1 MKNKK
6 ICIYINAYIANNLG
20 DDMFV
25 FSLCNHYP
33 MVNFYIEAPL
43 KYSNVFHLLEN
54 LTVLPPCSGTGYVN
68 LLDIIDFQ
76 VFIGGSLFME
86 PKLANDIEKK
96 FNSILAR
103 RLSLKIPCF
112 IIGVNFEKYTHP
124 QFFQLYQNWF
134 KTLDGICFRDVQSY
148 KLFNTLNN
156 TIWAPDL
163 IFTYKMPSVKFRN
176 NNIVISPIYQ
186 TKRSGLPDFSNDEYF
201 DFLSFAATKYLNMGF
216 HIILA
221 AFCCAQLD
229 DIACNEIFNRIPT
242 SLKENVNIISYKNDI
257 ESFLQSFLNA
267 KYIIGTRFHSIILAL
282 KNRIPVFPIIYNVKT
297 QNIIESY
304 LFDGNYVDILE
315 LTKINF
321 ELLDSNRIKNY
332 APDLSTFNN
341 KAYLHY
347 HFLNE
352 AILKKIGDK
361 YDIPS
366 TSYGNNTCI

>member
-1 MKNKK
+1 MKDKK
-6 ICIYINAYIANNLG
+6 VCIYINAYIANNLG

-43 KYSNVFHLLEN
+43 KYSNVFRILKN
-54 LTVLPPCSGTGYVN
+54 LIVLTTCSRTCYVN

-86 PKLANDIEKK
+86 PKSANDIDKK
-96 FNSILAR
+96 FNSMVSR

-112 IIGVNFEKYTHP
+112 IIGVNFGEYTH
-124 QFFQLYQNWF
+124 QKFFELYQSWF
-134 KTLDGICFRDVQSY
+134 ETLDGICFRDIQSY
-148 KLFNTLNN
+148 KLFDTLNN

-163 IFTYKMPSVKFRN
+163 IFTYKMPSIKFKD
-176 NNIVISPIYQ
+176 NNIVISPIYH
-186 TKRSGLPDFSNDEYF
+186 TERSGLPDFSNNEYF
-201 DFLSFAATKYLNMGF
+201 DFLSLIATKYLKMGF

-221 AFCCAQLD
+221 AFCSAQLD

-242 SLKENVNIISYKNDI
+242 SLKEKVNIISYKNDI
-257 ESFLQSFLNA
+257 EGFLQSFLNA

-282 KNRIPVFPIIYNVKT
+282 KNRIPVFPIIYNIKT

-304 LFDGNYVDILE
+304 SFNGNYVDILA
-315 LTKINF
+315 LSKINF
-321 ELLDSNRIKNY
+321 ELLDSNRKKNY
-332 APDLSTFNN
+332 VPDLSNFDN

-352 AILKKIGDK
+352 AIIRKIGDN

-366 TSYGNNTCI
+366 TSYGNNTRI